1 MQRKLSIAGWLLFL
15 VGGALWLFNI
25 EVPFEEADSVL
36 IGLGAILLLFSGIM
50 KMNNQQS

>member
-15 VGGALWLFNI
+15 LGVGLWLLKI
-25 EVPFEEADSVL
+25 EVAFQEADSVL

-50 KMNNQQS
+50 KFKDQQS